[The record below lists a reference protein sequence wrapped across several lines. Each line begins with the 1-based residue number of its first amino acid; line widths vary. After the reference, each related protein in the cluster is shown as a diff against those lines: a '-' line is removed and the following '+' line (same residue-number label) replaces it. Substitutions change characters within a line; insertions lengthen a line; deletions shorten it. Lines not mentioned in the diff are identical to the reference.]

1 MPSELDRCHDAPLM
15 SDPVRLPILQQ
26 VEFRAFSLYSNHPT
40 QTVPVHEGVFCLAG
54 ANGLGKST
62 FLNAAGFGL
71 RGQAGRWPPTL
82 APCKSARLSALPDA
96 GGSTTG
102 RG

>member
-1 MPSELDRCHDAPLM
+1 M

-62 FLNAAGFGL
+62 FLNAVGFGL
-71 RGQAGRWPPTL
+71 TGVKL
-82 APCKSARLSALPDA
+82 A
-96 GGSTTG
+96 GGRRRSHHAKA
-102 RG
+102 RD